1 MSAAQTIKGDEK
13 GIDSLASVWP
23 VSRETLKNL
32 KQYVALLRQ
41 WQPRIN
47 LVSTPS
53 MDDIWTRHVA
63 DSAQSFALFSKAKH
77 WVDLGSGAG
86 FPGLVTALLME
97 QGGRVD
103 LIESNGK
110 KCAFLNAVIRETGIR
125 SRGVEVFV
133 HQGRVEKI
141 LSTLTQPEIITARA
155 LASLDDL
162 LGLTN
167 PYLQSNCIG
176 LFSKGK
182 DHKTD
187 ISTAENNWRF
197 ESKLH
202 PSQFGDNSVLI
213 ELSNVH
219 PV

>member
-1 MSAAQTIKGDEK
+1 MSAAQTIKADEK
-13 GIDSLASVWP
+13 AMDSLASVWP
-23 VSRETLKNL
+23 VSRETLEQL

-63 DSAQSFALFSKAKH
+63 DSAQSFAIFPKVKH
-77 WVDLGSGAG
+77 WIDLGSGAG

-125 SRGVEVFV
+125 DRGVEVFV
-133 HQGRVEKI
+133 HQGRIEKI
-141 LSTLTQPEIITARA
+141 LPTLEKPEIITARA

-167 PYLQSNCIG
+167 PFLQSNCIG
-176 LFSKGK
+176 LFSKGQ
-182 DHKTD
+182 DHGVE
-187 ISTAENNWRF
+187 IQTAAKNWKF

-202 PSQFGDNSVLI
+202 SSRFGDNSVLI

-219 PV
+219 PI